1 MHEFFYILQGHAT
14 FRMKQQ
20 QPQMQHDKDGTEGS
34 SEENVVEVSA
44 GTLVHVPPHV
54 RHAIAVDE
62 RSPHGDMKMLFVG
75 VVVPEDDVGAG
86 T

>member
-1 MHEFFYILQGHAT
+1 
-14 FRMKQQ
+14 
-20 QPQMQHDKDGTEGS
+20 MQHDKDGPEGS

-54 RHAIAVDE
+54 RHAIEVDE
-62 RSPHGDMKMLFVG
+62 HSPHGDMKMLFVG

-86 T
+86 A